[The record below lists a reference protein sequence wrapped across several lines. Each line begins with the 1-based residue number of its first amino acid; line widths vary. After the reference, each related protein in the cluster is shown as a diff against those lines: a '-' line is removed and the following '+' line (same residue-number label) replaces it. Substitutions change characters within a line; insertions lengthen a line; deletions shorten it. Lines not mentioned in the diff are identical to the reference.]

1 MHSNIDLQFFSD
13 FITTSHNRVFQI
25 ALKGGWEFPS
35 TGVGWEIFLGG
46 GFFIVWFKSEEEC
59 I

>member
-46 GFFIVWFKSEEEC
+46 GFFYCVV
-59 I
+59 